1 VTRLALVLV
10 ALVGAITSGCLTT
23 PASATGATA
32 KARELSLPS
41 CPGGVGKVED
51 AEDKDSRINQVDGR
65 GGYWFTFV
73 DSEGSTVKP
82 TSPFMMADGGP
93 EGSQAAARVSGKMA
107 PTGSSIYAGM
117 GFKLLEGPGTYDA
130 SRFSGIRFKAK
141 GPGKVRFEIPDGNT
155 APDGGVCTACYN
167 DFGVALA
174 FTDQWETYTVSF
186 DDLAQQ
192 PGWGDRQPEIDKSRL
207 SAVEWQFGSA
217 GRDFDIWVDDVEF
230 VGCDE

>member
-1 VTRLALVLV
+1 VKGLALGLV
-10 ALVGAITSGCLTT
+10 ALFAATTSGCLTT

-32 KARELSLPS
+32 DARSLSIPS
-41 CPGGVGKVED
+41 CPDGSGKVED
-51 AEDKDSRINQVDGR
+51 AEDGDSRIHRVDGR

-73 DSEGSTVKP
+73 DQEGSTVKP
-82 TSPFMMADGGP
+82 TSPFTMAEGGP
-93 EGSQAAARVSGKMA
+93 EGSQAAARVSGTIA
-107 PTGSSIYAGM
+107 GSGSSLYAGM

-130 SRFSGIRFKAK
+130 SRFQGIRFKAK

-155 APDGGVCTACYN
+155 APEGGVCSACYN

-174 FTDQWETYTVSF
+174 FTDRWETYTVSF

-207 SAVEWQFGSA
+207 SAIEWQFGSA
-217 GRDFDIWVDDVEF
+217 GRDFDIWVDDIEL